1 MIVSAVLKTTAGQ
14 GCRECRS
21 EGVHPFIKVAQGG
34 PTDKV
39 TFEQRPMGTGS
50 EPRGSL
56 RENRPAE
63 DQHVDRP
70 EAGRR

>member
-1 MIVSAVLKTTAGQ
+1 MVKVSILLSRSL
-14 GCRECRS
+14 RE
-21 EGVHPFIKVAQGG
+21 G